1 MPESITLRLIDSKPP
16 AAVLR
21 ISTTCLDPATA
32 VVELFVSLSA
42 IVVFWDTARDTNL
55 KYYCE

>member
-1 MPESITLRLIDSKPP
+1 MSESITLRLTDSKPS

-32 VVELFVSLSA
+32 VVEPFVSLNA
-42 IVVFWDTARDTNL
+42 IMV
-55 KYYCE
+55 C